1 MPAPQIRT
9 VPGTQ
14 LRFSFTAAT
23 PEELTT
29 QVTAWLKSLA
39 PGPGDLYRVR
49 GITGTSSQGGGSS
62 GGDSKLLSL
71 LKATT
76 GEWSLH
82 SKVGRWALAVSK
94 GAAAAS
100 GQTLWNVTITTVLD
114 NEIVAPYG
122 EIEINSDS
130 EVAFRVVTQA
140 DLIEAGLV
148 ECANEL
154 IGKMFAPGFYE
165 TLVVGSV
172 GSGWLVGIFAVEIP
186 Q

>member
-1 MPAPQIRT
+1 MPAPQLRT
-9 VPGTQ
+9 TPGIQ

-29 QVTAWLKSLA
+29 LVTAWFKSLA

-49 GITGTSSQGGGSS
+49 GITGTSTQGGSS
-62 GGDSKLLSL
+62 SGSGSKLLSL

-82 SKVGRWALAVSK
+82 SKVGRWAQAVSK
-94 GAAAAS
+94 GAGAVS
-100 GQTLWNVTITTVLD
+100 EDPLWNVTITAVVDDQAVTT
-114 NEIVAPYG
+114 G
-122 EIEINSDS
+122 EIEVNSDS
-130 EVAFRVVTQA
+130 EVAFRVVTQQ
-140 DLIEAGLV
+140 DLIEAGLT